1 MDKRNKTNR
10 SLFIVV
16 VLVALI
22 LLIISSIASMVFCS
36 ARASNYNLHK
46 DIESISYAQIAN
58 VTYEGYIVDN
68 INVLDELSQDDAREL
83 AHKLCSLECRYI
95 NPPEYDVES
104 ISAIFYY
111 SDGNYEI
118 ISQKSN
124 RNIIDGSTRYG
135 HLVFDE
141 DEFKAL
147 LMSAAN
153 ISSYDGIL
161 YRIDDKGAHVCG
173 CDKSLANGVIMPEV
187 DGSRVL
193 SVDKNAF
200 YGCEGLDSIVIPDG
214 I

>member
-16 VLVALI
+16 VLVVLI
-22 LLIISSIASMVFCS
+22 MLFISGIATMVFCK
-36 ARASNYNLHK
+36 ARASNYNPHE
-46 DIESISYAQIAN
+46 DIESISYAQIAY
-58 VTYEGYIVDN
+58 VTYEGNMVDN
-68 INVLDELSQDDAREL
+68 VDVLAELSQDDAREL

-124 RNIIDGSTRYG
+124 RNIIDGSIRYG

-141 DEFKAL
+141 DEFEEL
-147 LMSAAN
+147 LMSAVH
-153 ISSYDGIL
+153 S
-161 YRIDDKGAHVCG
+161 K
-173 CDKSLANGVIMPEV
+173 E
-187 DGSRVL
+187 
-193 SVDKNAF
+193 
-200 YGCEGLDSIVIPDG
+200 
-214 I
+214 